1 MGYFFL
7 PFDVAMDIS
16 HVKFISEKSG
26 HTHPPSQFTAVTGSF
41 TTVKVSR
48 VTAPNIRN

>member
-7 PFDVAMDIS
+7 PFDVTMDIS

-26 HTHPPSQFTAVTGSF
+26 QTHCPPRQFTP
-41 TTVKVSR
+41 VKVSR

>member
-7 PFDVAMDIS
+7 PFDVTMDIS

-26 HTHPPSQFTAVTGSF
+26 HTHPPRQFTP
-41 TTVKVSR
+41 VKVSP